1 MICCVTGHRPE
12 GFPFSRIEGDH
23 DYSAY
28 MDTLSNCIENLIQN
42 GYDHFIT
49 GMAAGADLDFARIV
63 IRYKQKYPH
72 ILLEAALPYP
82 DPSEKHITETTRE
95 KASIL
100 ESCDLIQAVSPAYHR
115 GCMQK
120 RNIFMV
126 DKADLVLAVW
136 NGTERG
142 GTWNTISYAR
152 RQGRPIRYLAL
163 KPSRIG

>member
-12 GFPFSRIEGDH
+12 GFPFPRNQASIPFIQYKQALARNIED
-23 DYSAY
+23 
-28 MDTLSNCIENLIQN
+28 LILN

-49 GMAAGADLDFARIV
+49 GMAEGADRDFARLV
-63 IRYKQKYPH
+63 LQYKVKYPH
-72 ILLEAALPYP
+72 IQLEAALPYP
-82 DPSEKHITETTRE
+82 FRASPYAGESARE
-95 KASIL
+95 KAFIL
-100 ESCDLIQAVSPAYHR
+100 ARCDMVREISPAYYQ

-120 RNIFMV
+120 RNVYMV